1 MKSGERERESL
12 VLMVLVRRGGRER
25 VGVGVGL
32 VSTREGRGGE

>member
-1 MKSGERERESL
+1 VERERASL
-12 VLMVLVRRGGRER
+12 VLMVRRGGRER